1 MRTRLCLLN
10 GLTPAGPT
18 IPDASKRDSGQGGW
32 TCVNCYLYFYP
43 DIIINMKP
51 LILVTNDDGINAP
64 GIHALAKALSGIGDV
79 YIVAPDR
86 ERSAV
91 GHMLTMHRP
100 LKADELKERV
110 YSVNGTPTD
119 SVAVAVSK
127 ILPRKPDLIA
137 SGINRGA
144 NLGDDVTYSGTVSA
158 AMEGTLLGI
167 PSFAIS
173 LAGDKPYHYE
183 TAEPFALEIAGY
195 ILGKKL
201 PDDTLLNVNVPN
213 KPKEAI
219 KGMRITRQGRRSY
232 ENSIHDIYSPLGE
245 KHFWIGGG
253 KPLWEQGEDMDMQA
267 ALEGYVSVTPLHLDM
282 TNYAAFEVLRKA
294 WKNSAD

>member
-1 MRTRLCLLN
+1 
-10 GLTPAGPT
+10 
-18 IPDASKRDSGQGGW
+18 
-32 TCVNCYLYFYP
+32 
-43 DIIINMKP
+43 MKP

-64 GIHALAKALSGIGDV
+64 GIHALAKAMSEIGEV

-91 GHMLTMHRP
+91 SHMLTMHRP
-100 LKADELKERV
+100 LKVEELRERV
-110 YSVNGTPTD
+110 YSANGTPTD
-119 SVAVAVSK
+119 CVALAISK
-127 ILPRKPDLIA
+127 ILPRTPDLLA
-137 SGINRGA
+137 SGINKGA

-173 LAGDKPYHYE
+173 LAGDKPFHYDS
-183 TAEPFALEIAGY
+183 AEPYALEIARY
-195 ILGKKL
+195 ILEKKL

-213 KPKEAI
+213 KLKDSL
-219 KGMRITRQGRRSY
+219 KGIRITTQGRRSY

-253 KPLWEQGEDMDMQA
+253 KPLWEKGEDMDMQA
-267 ALEGYVSVTPLHLDM
+267 VIEGYVSVTPVHLDM
-282 TNYAAFEVLRKA
+282 TNYSALEVLRKT
-294 WKNSAD
+294 WKNTKS